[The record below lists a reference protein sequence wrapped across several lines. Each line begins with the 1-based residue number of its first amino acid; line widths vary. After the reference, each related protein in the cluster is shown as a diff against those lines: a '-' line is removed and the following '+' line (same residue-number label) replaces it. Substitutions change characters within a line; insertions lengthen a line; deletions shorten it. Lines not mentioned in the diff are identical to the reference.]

1 MYVVYLDKSNLNAN
15 DVHVCYCLTNASVAS
30 FHWKTTIHTVRR
42 EFSKYVYICGINDL
56 WFRII
61 ILHILSFV
69 NKSFHILDLDNEK
82 YLVIIGYFPYNMNG
96 PNVSVATEFR
106 ATFETEYIKN
116 LQSYLLKNVSL
127 RGNTLNLI
135 EVFI

>member
-30 FHWKTTIHTVRR
+30 LHWKTTIHTVRGD
-42 EFSKYVYICGINDL
+42 FFKIHMSAGLTIYCQNDL
-56 WFRII
+56 
-61 ILHILSFV
+61 LSFV
-69 NKSFHILDLDNEK
+69 NKSFHILDLDNET

-106 ATFETEYIKN
+106 ATFE
-116 LQSYLLKNVSL
+116 
-127 RGNTLNLI
+127 I
-135 EVFI
+135 E

>member
-1 MYVVYLDKSNLNAN
+1 M
-15 DVHVCYCLTNASVAS
+15 
-30 FHWKTTIHTVRR
+30 
-42 EFSKYVYICGINDL
+42 
-56 WFRII
+56 
-61 ILHILSFV
+61 

-116 LQSYLLKNVSL
+116 LQSYLLKKCEL
-127 RGNTLNLI
+127 ERQHI
-135 EVFI
+135 ELD

>member
-1 MYVVYLDKSNLNAN
+1 
-15 DVHVCYCLTNASVAS
+15 
-30 FHWKTTIHTVRR
+30 
-42 EFSKYVYICGINDL
+42 
-56 WFRII
+56 
-61 ILHILSFV
+61 
-69 NKSFHILDLDNEK
+69 
-82 YLVIIGYFPYNMNG
+82 MNG